1 MATSPPPFTPFTGSA
16 PQRGDKSTFS
26 QRFDAFI
33 TWFIAVTAPL
43 ASLAANVYANA
54 LEAFN
59 SANAATT
66 AASTALAISG
76 AAAWVSGTSY
86 ALNAVAISQVN
97 FQAYRRKVAGAGT
110 VDPANDSTNWV
121 LIVGNATNGAFV
133 GVPVSGTV
141 IDLSLGN
148 YFIDTINGAKTYTF
162 TNCPSDCYAFIL
174 DLTVTSGTPAFPGT
188 VKVTG
193 NYPITM
199 NAGKSQML
207 AFVTKDRGVNRWRM
221 SVAPNFDI

>member
-1 MATSPPPFTPFTGSA
+1 MATSPPPFTPFGGAA
-16 PQRGDKSTFS
+16 PQRGDRSTFS

-33 TWFIAVTAPL
+33 TWFIGVTAPL
-43 ASLAANVYANA
+43 AALAANVYANA

-66 AASTALAISG
+66 AASTALAVSG
-76 AAAWVSGTSY
+76 ASAWVSGTTY

-97 FQAYRRKVAGAGT
+97 FQAYRRKVAGSGT
-110 VDPANDSTNWV
+110 VDPANDGANWV

-133 GVPVSGTV
+133 GVPLTGTV

-148 YFIDTINGAKTYTF
+148 YFIDTISGAKTYTII
-162 TNCPSDCYAFIL
+162 NCPSDCYAFVL
-174 DLTVTSGTPAFPGT
+174 DLTITSGSPAFPGT

-199 NAGKSQML
+199 NAGKSQL
-207 AFVTKDRGVNRWRM
+207 LTFITKDRGVARWRM